1 MSKYLTQSYLRYKR
15 EYQSED
21 KSGPESGSGDNMPS
35 RDKEMPSGVWLPL
48 KSKRLIAVHL
58 QVITKVMD
66 LTMIGSTDQVRQ
78 LRQSRAPYRQIR
90 TEILVVL

>member
-21 KSGPESGSGDNMPS
+21 KSGPESGSGDNMLS

-58 QVITKVMD
+58 QAITKAMD

-78 LRQSRAPYRQIR
+78 LRQSRAHYRQIR